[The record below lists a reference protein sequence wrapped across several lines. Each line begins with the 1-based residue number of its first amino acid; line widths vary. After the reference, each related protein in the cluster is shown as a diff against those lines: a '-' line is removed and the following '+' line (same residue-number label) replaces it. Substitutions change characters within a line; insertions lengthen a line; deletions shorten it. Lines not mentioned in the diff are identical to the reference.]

1 MRVVTRSKVKVIGS
15 EAMTCIRRH
24 AASSFCIDDLADL
37 KKFQLEEEDHPTT
50 TTSSSE
56 TGAGLDGVLSAV
68 DARPFQE
75 VPGPR
80 GLPLIGNMLSY
91 SKLGMSVNRV
101 GFLR

>member
-50 TTSSSE
+50 SSSE
-56 TGAGLDGVLSAV
+56 PGAGLDGVLSVV

-91 SKLGMSVNRV
+91 SKLGMLVNRV